1 MVEKTAPEPAAEPAP
16 DPAADPPAAR
26 PRKRDRAEWTVLENA
41 RLAGETPQSIA
52 ARTGLKPDYVVK
64 KLSLLGCESPARRRA
79 RLALLRRRQLAR
91 AETELAEGDADTAVR
106 IARAIVALTAA
117 GKSLEEFMKP
127 DDAETRHT
135 RSAEPA
141 GRVSLEELRAETER
155 RLALADERKR
165 ADGGAGGD
173 ERGGSPR
180 DSNGVVDAG

>member
-41 RLAGETPQSIA
+41 RLAGETPRSIA
-52 ARTGLKPDYVVK
+52 ARTGLKPNYVVQ
-64 KLSLLGCESPARRRA
+64 KLWLLGNESPARRRA

-91 AETELAEGDADTAVR
+91 AETELAEGDADTAAR

-141 GRVSLEELRAETER
+141 GRVSLEELRAEVER
-155 RLALADERKR
+155 RYLGRHERR
-165 ADGGAGGD
+165 SMPDGDPGDGPGGAEPG
-173 ERGGSPR
+173 
-180 DSNGVVDAG
+180 AG